1 VFPHPCLGP
10 GLTWVAAVRHPCR
23 VVNRDFLVERAGSSA
38 VIRLAGEIDAVA
50 APAVERAM
58 RRATGMP
65 VQTVVLDLSG
75 VLFIDSGGLG
85 AIVAA
90 YREAAAR
97 RVGFRLGEPATP
109 AVARV
114 LRATGLDDGL
124 TLEPPGQRA
133 DAAGGF

>member
-1 VFPHPCLGP
+1 
-10 GLTWVAAVRHPCR
+10 
-23 VVNRDFLVERAGSSA
+23 
-38 VIRLAGEIDAVA
+38 VIRLAGEIDAMA
-50 APAVERAM
+50 AAAVERAM
-58 RRATGMP
+58 RRATAMS
-65 VQTVVLDLSG
+65 VETVVLDLSG

-124 TLEPPGQRA
+124 TLEPPGQPA
-133 DAAGGF
+133 DAAGGA